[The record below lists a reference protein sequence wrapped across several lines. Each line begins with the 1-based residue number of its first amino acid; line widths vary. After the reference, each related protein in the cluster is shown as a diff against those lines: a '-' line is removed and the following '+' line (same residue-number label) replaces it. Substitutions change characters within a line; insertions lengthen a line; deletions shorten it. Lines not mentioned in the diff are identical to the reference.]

1 MFVEARTRP
10 VPAEVCRRLGYRE
23 ADAVLLRHH
32 TNAVY
37 AVEDVVVKIAPD
49 DIGVERV
56 RVVVAVVGWLAARRF
71 PTVELHP
78 GLSQPLRVGGHA
90 VTVWQR
96 LDLAHHH
103 PVTVAELGTLLRELH
118 ALPAPPMPLPVLR
131 PIHGIEW
138 SIARSEIL
146 NAHERDLLM
155 GRLEVLTAGW
165 EAMRFPHHPSLIQ
178 SDPQIRNALRRFDG
192 TPVLADWDGAVL
204 GPGEWDVA
212 TVAVHCRRFGPP
224 AVCSRPSSRCGGLA
238 PSGAGP
244 PSRGTRRD
252 IGGPEVTLYVSRSVV
267 TSQPQRLGLPASALA
282 APVATA
288 DPPRFRRHV
297 RALPP
302 EVRARHCR

>member
-10 VPAEVCRRLGYRE
+10 VLAEVCRRLGYRE

-37 AVEDVVVKIAPD
+37 AVEDVVVKIAPGD
-49 DIGVERV
+49 LGVERV
-56 RVVVAVVGWLAARRF
+56 RAVVAVVDWLTARRF

-131 PIHGIEW
+131 PIHGIER

-155 GRLEVLTAGW
+155 GRLKVLTAGW
-165 EAMRFPHHPSLIQ
+165 EAMRFPHHLSLIQ

-204 GPGEWDVA
+204 GPREWDVA
-212 TVAVHCRRFGPP
+212 TVAVHCRRFDPPGPQVF
-224 AVCSRPSSRCGGLA
+224 ADFTAAYGWDATSWSGFDELCQLRELQMIATNARKSRPDTDAADEVHHRIAGLTDD
-238 PSGAGP
+238 
-244 PSRGTRRD
+244 GTR
-252 IGGPEVTLYVSRSVV
+252 
-267 TSQPQRLGLPASALA
+267 
-282 APVATA
+282 
-288 DPPRFRRHV
+288 PRRWRI
-297 RALPP
+297 L
-302 EVRARHCR
+302 